1 MSDERDPSALPKWEE
16 LLRRLEQTHGQLES
30 AYADYLKASADSE
43 RALKRVIDSFGE
55 LSNTVRALV
64 PEPGEIKDDRDVASD
79 DGDISGNDKNS
90 STDLVASPSTP
101 SAEADHSQN
110 ALPAHLHSR
119 GVTIPQDSDGP
130 PQPKRAPRAPVS
142 TGAEAVDSTANSP
155 FRIEQPILVDA
166 PYPEGPGP
174 FSGLKKESRILLTND
189 GFGVAPVLNDIL
201 SREGYRVRVGNRR
214 PDFSAPA
221 DTVIF
226 LGSLRAPSDLDDAM
240 SVIDDAMYVA
250 ERMTTRLMQPDSG
263 FVAVVDTA
271 GGFGLD
277 RFDPVAAPYGALL
290 GLCRL
295 LDRRHPG
302 ARTRLIDLDGGQLSG
317 EKIAELVAEEL
328 LNGGD
333 ESPIALGQEHRKS
346 VRWAPFSERSRPAGW
361 LEDNRPPLVYM
372 PGPNAVLA
380 TAVERLAIAHELPVA
395 VLRRRH
401 APPRMAQKFDQLGI
415 ETRSIN
421 YDLNRLFS
429 AMDFLDALRDK
440 HGPIA
445 AIIAESVPAKK
456 PNDLARWGVMRP
468 PLDEF
473 NALLAMT
480 INDPLRLLG
489 VGLGPRT
496 PPVIASALRY
506 FARAESL
513 RRNDHLRVR
522 LAHMHRAPQRNGSGI
537 DPCDFA
543 LTEFLSGSDPLI
555 AEVRFQERQRR

>member
-1 MSDERDPSALPKWEE
+1 MSDKRDPSTLPKWEE
-16 LLRRLEQTHGQLES
+16 LLRRLEQTHGRMEA

-43 RALKRVIDSFGE
+43 RALKEVIESFGE
-55 LSNTVRALV
+55 LSETIRALV
-64 PEPGEIKDDRDVASD
+64 PEPKKPGEDRHDDRSETNRSETKRSASLTPDV
-79 DGDISGNDKNS
+79 
-90 STDLVASPSTP
+90 
-101 SAEADHSQN
+101 DHSQN
-110 ALPAHLHSR
+110 TLPAHLHSR
-119 GVTIPQDSDGP
+119 GVAIPEDAKHQSDKQAP
-130 PQPKRAPRAPVS
+130 PSTATSGEAS
-142 TGAEAVDSTANSP
+142 TGKKAPEETPDSP
-155 FRIEQPILVDA
+155 FRIDQPTLIDA
-166 PYPEGPGP
+166 PYGDGDDGPQI
-174 FSGLKKESRILLTND
+174 FSALQKDSRILLTND
-189 GFGVAPVLNDIL
+189 GFGVAPVLSDIL
-201 SREGYRVRVGNRR
+201 SGEGYRVRVGNRR

-240 SVIDDAMYVA
+240 SVIDDAMHVA

-263 FVAVVDTA
+263 FVAAVDTA

-277 RFDPVAAPYGALL
+277 HFDPVAAPYGAMV

-302 ARTRLIDLDGGQLSG
+302 ARTRLIDVDGGKLPG
-317 EKIAELVAEEL
+317 EEIAKLLAREL
-328 LNGGD
+328 LHGGD
-333 ESPIALGQEHRKS
+333 QSPIAIGQDHRKS
-346 VRWAPFSERSRPAGW
+346 VSWTPFDSRSRPAGW
-361 LEDNRPPLVYM
+361 LDDDRPPLVYM
-372 PGPNAVLA
+372 PGPDAVLA

-401 APPRMAQKFDQLGI
+401 APARLAKKFVQLGI
-415 ETRSIN
+415 DARSVD
-421 YDLNRLFS
+421 YDLNRLFA
-429 AMDFLDALRDK
+429 AMDFLDALREE

-456 PNDLARWGVMRP
+456 PDHLARWEVMRP

-522 LAHMHRAPQRNGSGI
+522 LAHMHHAPRRDGSGI
-537 DPCDFA
+537 GPCDFA
-543 LTEFLSGSDPLI
+543 LTEFLSGADPLI
-555 AEVRFQERQRR
+555 AEVRFRKPPSR